1 MPIEHP
7 IIRGLTQADKN
18 ASIQQ
23 ILRSISRK
31 IARRATVYIPPVPL
45 FINCS
50 TVGDDKVIG
59 KVIIPFSGT
68 LRNLFV
74 RIGEMRTHVVR
85 VSMTL
90 ASEVA
95 ETKVN
100 FALSSKSEKVL
111 VEMEVDAGTMI
122 QLTLEEGEFSDGM
135 FATAIFPE
143 MDAHKAEMLLLKEEE
158 NAIQE
163 TEEK

>member
-23 ILRSISRK
+23 ILRSITRR

-50 TVGDDKVIG
+50 TVGEDKVIG
-59 KVIIPFSGT
+59 KIIIPFGGT
-68 LRNLFV
+68 LKNLFV
-74 RIGEMRTHVVR
+74 RIGEMFTSRVVI
-85 VSMTL
+85 SMIL
-90 ASEVA
+90 NSEVA

-100 FALSSKSEKVL
+100 FTISNKAEKVL

-122 QLTLEEGEFSDGM
+122 QLILEEGSFSDGM

-163 TEEK
+163 TEKE